1 MLEAIGLTKC
11 YASLP
16 AVSQVSFTVRPGEI
30 LGYLGPNGSGKSTT
44 VKMITGL
51 MEPTRGKVLFHGN
64 NIKDDLPAYKKVLGY
79 VPEEALLYPYMTGWE
94 YLEFVGILRGM
105 DQKQLRKRADAL
117 LELFLLFPF
126 RHATIASYSKGM
138 RQRILLIA
146 ALMHDPEI
154 LVFDEPLSGLDV
166 TSAMI
171 FRKVVKSLSEQGKII
186 LYCSHVLEVVEKLC
200 SHLLILSKGTVAAHG
215 SVSEVSRMT
224 GLATLE
230 DSFSHLVKEQE
241 SGGRQ
246 RITGVPHFARS
257 GDRVQEISAGAGVLE
272 HVSTGL
278 RQSVGSVAFAASVAK
293 LSFVGLLV
301 VGIVSGELR
310 AKWIATFLVLG
321 VLVWFGLPY
330 LTRGSDFVTSALAV
344 IDVALVLA
352 VYKGD
357 VRIP

>member
-1 MLEAIGLTKC
+1 MLEALGLTKC

-16 AVSQVSFTVRPGEI
+16 AVSQVSFAVRPGEI

-64 NIKDDLPAYKKVLGY
+64 NIKDDLPGYKKVLGY

-105 DQKQLRKRADAL
+105 EQKQLRKRADAM
-117 LELFLLFPF
+117 LELFLLFTF

-215 SVSEVSRMT
+215 SVSEVIRMT

-230 DSFSHLVKEQE
+230 DSFSHLVKEQDAE
-241 SGGRQ
+241 Q
-246 RITGVPHFARS
+246 IAHDIVE
-257 GDRVQEISAGAGVLE
+257 VM
-272 HVSTGL
+272 
-278 RQSVGSVAFAASVAK
+278 AA
-293 LSFVGLLV
+293 
-301 VGIVSGELR
+301 
-310 AKWIATFLVLG
+310 
-321 VLVWFGLPY
+321 P
-330 LTRGSDFVTSALAV
+330 
-344 IDVALVLA
+344 
-352 VYKGD
+352 
-357 VRIP
+357 

>member
-11 YASLP
+11 YASIP

-64 NIKDDLPAYKKVLGY
+64 DIKDDLPGYKKVLGY

-105 DQKQLRKRADAL
+105 GQKQLRKRADAL

-126 RHATIASYSKGM
+126 RHATMASYSKGM

-171 FRKVVKSLSEQGKII
+171 FRKVVKSLSDQGKII

-200 SHLLILSKGTVAAHG
+200 SHLLILNKGTVAAHG
-215 SVSEVSRMT
+215 SVNEVSRMT

-230 DSFSHLVKEQE
+230 DSFSHLVKEQDAE
-241 SGGRQ
+241 Q
-246 RITGVPHFARS
+246 IAHDIVE
-257 GDRVQEISAGAGVLE
+257 VM
-272 HVSTGL
+272 
-278 RQSVGSVAFAASVAK
+278 AA
-293 LSFVGLLV
+293 
-301 VGIVSGELR
+301 
-310 AKWIATFLVLG
+310 
-321 VLVWFGLPY
+321 P
-330 LTRGSDFVTSALAV
+330 
-344 IDVALVLA
+344 
-352 VYKGD
+352 
-357 VRIP
+357 